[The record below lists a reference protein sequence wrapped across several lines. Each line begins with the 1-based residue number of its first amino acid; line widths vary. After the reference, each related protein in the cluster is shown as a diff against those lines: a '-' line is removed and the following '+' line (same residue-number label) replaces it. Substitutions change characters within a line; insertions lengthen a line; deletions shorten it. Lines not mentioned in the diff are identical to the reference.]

1 MKLWEK
7 QKNFSHLQVLF
18 GFSLFY
24 VFCLYDNFSGVL
36 YPVFLAGMLMLY
48 QGLMKQAGRSIK
60 KDSRLY
66 MLAILLLGVSTFLT
80 GNLIIICAISWPSG
94 YYSAFCFCMTAMR
107 IKTGRYFAMW
117 AVYGIWQ

>member
-18 GFSLFY
+18 GIFTFY

-60 KDSRLY
+60 KTPGS
-66 MLAILLLGVSTFLT
+66 
-80 GNLIIICAISWPSG
+80 ICWPS
-94 YYSAFCFCMTAMR
+94 CFWE
-107 IKTGRYFAMW
+107 YPPS
-117 AVYGIWQ
+117 